1 MWYLILDMS
10 VYENNFEYMFSEFNQ
25 IELFIEKYI
34 KSRNEMSL
42 ESQREE
48 AVKNYRYE
56 SLIMKTKLENSI
68 KDDFFSAY
76 YFKKVCEF
84 NNLEWFVFLISVMY
98 RVEKKYKDLILKIEN
113 ENALTYSAVLKLYF
127 FVENISEIK
136 NYYSL
141 LLDLKEKMNSL
152 CFVDDSLKID
162 ERVFQNIMSNAEEKI
177 KIPGVDV
184 VVPEKINDCKL
195 PIREEIALKIYNFLK
210 KTDIFDCNCV
220 CINGEDGIGK
230 NIILKRV
237 IKLCDKALVTVNI
250 SNLKNENYEKT
261 ILTACREALF
271 IGGFICFKGIVENE
285 TSMIYLALDIA
296 RKFSNIVFILSDKK
310 INFIGKVND
319 IKFINIELSELSM
332 EERFKSWKDE
342 LKNFKI
348 DKKLDISELS
358 SKFLLNPYQI
368 KRSIS
373 YAANQGYFEGKSLIG
388 NNEITQG
395 IYAQMS
401 DELSE
406 KATLIK
412 KKHQWDELIL
422 NSKEKNLIKR
432 ACNQLKYRKIVYDEW
447 KMGNRILYG
456 NGLSMLFAGPP
467 GTGKTMAAQVVANEL
482 GLEVYRVDLSRV
494 VSKYIGETEKNL
506 GEIFDLAKKSNAIL
520 LFDETDAIFAKRTE
534 VKDSHDRNANLETS
548 YLLQKM
554 EEHSGVSIM
563 TTNFLENIDKAF
575 FRRIN
580 YVVHFNLPSEKE
592 RKEIWKKIFSK
603 EVPLSKDIDFNFIS
617 RQFEISGGSIK
628 NVALTAAFIAASEKS
643 KVDMKIMIKSLEY
656 EIRKQGKMVSKDD
669 FGEYGYL
676 L

>member
-1 MWYLILDMS
+1 MS
-10 VYENNFEYMFSEFNQ
+10 VYENNFEYMFSEFKQ
-25 IELFIEKYI
+25 IELLAEKYI
-34 KSRNEMSL
+34 KSKNEMSL
-42 ESQREE
+42 KSQREE
-48 AVKNYRYE
+48 AVKSYRYE
-56 SLIMKTKLENSI
+56 SLIMKSKLKNSI

-76 YFKKVCEF
+76 YFRKVCEF

-98 RVEKKYKDLILKIEN
+98 NVENKYRDLILKIEN
-113 ENALTYSAVLKLYF
+113 ESILTYSAVLKLYF
-127 FVENISEIK
+127 FVESISEIK
-136 NYYSL
+136 NYYDL
-141 LLDLKEKMNSL
+141 LLKLKDKMNSL
-152 CFVDDSLKID
+152 CFVDNSLKID
-162 ERVFQNIMSNAEEKI
+162 ERIFENIMSNAEEKI
-177 KIPGVDV
+177 KIPGINV
-184 VVPEKINDCKL
+184 VMPERISDDKL
-195 PIREEIALKIYNFLK
+195 PIREETAVKIYNFLK
-210 KTDIFDCNCV
+210 KTDIFDCSCV
-220 CINGEDGIGK
+220 CISGENGIGK

-237 IKLCDKALVTVNI
+237 IKLCDKALVTVDV
-250 SNLKNENYEKT
+250 SCLKNENYEK
-261 ILTACREALF
+261 IVLTACREALF
-271 IGGFICFKGIVENE
+271 IGGFICFKDIKKELVQNDI
-285 TSMIYLALDIA
+285 SMIYLALNIA
-296 RKFSNIVFILSDKK
+296 RKFSNIIFVLSDEK
-310 INFIGKVND
+310 INFTGKVND
-319 IKFINIELSELSM
+319 IKFIDIELSELSL

-342 LKNFKI
+342 LKNFKV

-368 KRSIS
+368 KRSIN
-373 YAANQGYFEGKSLIG
+373 YAVNQSDFEGNSLIG
-388 NNEITQG
+388 DKEIIQG

-401 DELSE
+401 SELAE
-406 KATLIK
+406 KATFIK
-412 KKHQWDELIL
+412 KKHKWDELIL
-422 NSKEKNLIKR
+422 NPNEKNLIKR
-432 ACNQLKYRKIVYDEW
+432 ACNQLKYRKTVYDEW
-447 KMGNRILYG
+447 KMGDRILYG

-482 GLEVYRVDLSRV
+482 GLEVYKVDLSRV

-554 EEHSGVSIM
+554 EEHSGVSIL

-592 RKEIWKKIFSK
+592 RIEIWKKIFSK

-628 NVALTAAFIAASEKS
+628 NVALTAAFMAASEKS
-643 KVDMKIMIKSLEY
+643 KIDMKIMVKSLEY
-656 EIRKQGKMVSKDD
+656 ELRKQGKMVSKDD